1 MSSPNPLVP
10 QGSLLEQ
17 QAKSKSTFHVAALI
31 VGIHVCLLGGLL
43 ILGCKREEAPKTDAP
58 AFTDT
63 LSAPPPVTSDVL
75 TNYVPPVEAYT
86 PDPAVADP
94 NPPATAYQVPAV
106 PAYAP
111 LTTPAYQAPA
121 TTAAPAATEYVIKK
135 GDIAYNLATKNGL
148 SLKQLQ
154 DANSGVNLARLAVG
168 QKIQI
173 PAAPPKSMSGSVAA
187 ADGGDGSVYVVKGG
201 DNLTRIAKKYGTT
214 IKAIRDANGLPS
226 NDIKIGQKLKIPAK
240 AAAASA
246 SPSTSTYVPPVNL
259 PTAVPSPVPQ

>member
-63 LSAPPPVTSDVL
+63 LSAPPPVTTDVL
-75 TNYVPPVEAYT
+75 TNYVPPVEAFAA
-86 PDPAVADP
+86 DPATTDP
-94 NPPATAYQVPAV
+94 NPPATAYQPPVASAYVPPTA
-106 PAYAP
+106 
-111 LTTPAYQAPA
+111 PAYQAP
-121 TTAAPAATEYVIKK
+121 TTIFTPSATEYVIKK
-135 GDIAYNLATKNGL
+135 GDIAYNLAAKNGL
-148 SLKQLQ
+148 TLKQLQ
-154 DANSGVNLARLAVG
+154 DANSGVNLAKLAVG

-173 PAAPPKSMSGSVAA
+173 PATPPKSMSGSAAA
-187 ADGGDGSVYVVKGG
+187 ADGGDASVYVVKGG
-201 DNLTRIAKKYGTT
+201 DNLTRIARKHGTT

-226 NDIKIGQKLKIPAK
+226 NDIKIGQKLKIPGK
-240 AAAASA
+240 EAAPAPASG
-246 SPSTSTYVPPVNL
+246 TSTYVPPVNL